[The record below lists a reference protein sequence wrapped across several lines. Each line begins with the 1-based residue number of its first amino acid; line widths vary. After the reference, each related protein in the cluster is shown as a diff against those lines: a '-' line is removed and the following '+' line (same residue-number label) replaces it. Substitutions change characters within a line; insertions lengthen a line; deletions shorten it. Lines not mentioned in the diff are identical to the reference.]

1 MLIRFVVSELDP
13 TSGRR
18 QGLFQAAER
27 LRESDDLEPGDRDQL
42 ERLGVW
48 FNENLEK
55 PLRLAMSPRPHRK
68 AQAISWFKDSARAHI
83 AKMRELEEVLGRY
96 GAAVQFIKTSR
107 VGYVVYEDQF
117 QVVAC
122 PFGDT
127 PA

>member
-1 MLIRFVVSELDP
+1 MFIRFVVSELDP

-18 QGLFQAAER
+18 QGLFQAAKR
-27 LRESDDLEPGDRDQL
+27 LKEAEEIAPGDRDQL
-42 ERLGVW
+42 ERLGAW

-68 AQAISWFKDSARAHI
+68 AQAISWFKDNATAHI

-96 GAAVQFIKTSR
+96 RAAVQFIKARR

-117 QVVAC
+117 QIVAC

>member
-1 MLIRFVVSELDP
+1 MFIRFVVGELDP
-13 TSGRR
+13 ISGRR
-18 QGLFQAAER
+18 QGLFQAAKR
-27 LRESDDLEPGDRDQL
+27 LKGADDLEAGDRDRL
-42 ERLGVW
+42 ERLSAW
-48 FNENLEK
+48 FYENLQR

-68 AQAISWFKDSARAHI
+68 AQAICWFKDSATAHI
-83 AKMRELEEVLGRY
+83 AKMRELEDVLGRY
-96 GAAVQFIKTSR
+96 GAAVQLIKTRR